1 MDAVSAAF
9 AALVA
14 ALGVIFTLA
23 VSTTTSQP
31 IETYLNVLT
40 EFLRG
45 ESLRV
50 LSAEEALSMF
60 FYCAVIYLILFSLS
74 WFVLRIIAIF
84 LVAFGVPDEDAVRLN
99 REVRRGRG
107 AHIDL
112 ARRQARLTAA
122 YILRAQ
128 QVAAARQRRAN
139 AAKSR
144 TGEPTLDDFN
154 L

>member
-1 MDAVSAAF
+1 MSAAF

-14 ALGVIFTLA
+14 ALGVVFTLA

-40 EFLRG
+40 ELLRG

-50 LSAEEALSMF
+50 LSAEEVLSMF
-60 FYCAVIYLILFSLS
+60 FYCVVIYLILFSIT

-84 LVAFGVPDEDAVRLN
+84 LVAFGVPDEDGLRLN

-139 AAKSR
+139 AAKAR
-144 TGEPTLDDFN
+144 ADEPTLEDFN

>member
-1 MDAVSAAF
+1 MSAAF

-14 ALGVIFTLA
+14 ALGVVFTLA

-40 EFLRG
+40 ELLRG

-50 LSAEEALSMF
+50 LSAEEVLSMF
-60 FYCAVIYLILFSLS
+60 FYCVVIYLILFSIT

-84 LVAFGVPDEDAVRLN
+84 LVAFGVPDEDGLRLN

-112 ARRQARLTAA
+112 ARRQARDGSLHLARSAGGSCPPTA
-122 YILRAQ
+122 R
-128 QVAAARQRRAN
+128 
-139 AAKSR
+139 
-144 TGEPTLDDFN
+144 
-154 L
+154 

>member
-1 MDAVSAAF
+1 VSAAF

-14 ALGVIFTLA
+14 ALSVVFALA
-23 VSTTTSQP
+23 VNTTSSQP
-31 IETYLNVLT
+31 IETYLNVLI
-40 EFLRG
+40 EFVRG
-45 ESLRV
+45 DSLRL
-50 LSAEEALSMF
+50 LSAGEALSVL
-60 FYCAVIYLILFSLS
+60 FYTSALYLLVFSVTWWL
-74 WFVLRIIAIF
+74 LRLLAIF
-84 LVAFGVPDEDAVRLN
+84 LTAFGLPDEAAIRLN

-128 QVAAARQRRAN
+128 QLAEARQTRASRRADS
-139 AAKSR
+139 A
-144 TGEPTLDDFN
+144 EPTLEDFN